1 MVKLVY
7 KWMGRVLAG
16 YVAVGSVYYFSG
28 VLPNLVKGKAL
39 VFSPFVGYPLTVL
52 GWPHMLYADFLHR
65 ETLGIKI
72 SFPITSLSIIL
83 VVFWL
88 INRAKREF

>member
-1 MVKLVY
+1 
-7 KWMGRVLAG
+7 
-16 YVAVGSVYYFSG
+16 
-28 VLPNLVKGKAL
+28 
-39 VFSPFVGYPLTVL
+39 
-52 GWPHMLYADFLHR
+52 MLYADFLHR

-72 SFPITSLSIIL
+72 SFPITGLSIIL